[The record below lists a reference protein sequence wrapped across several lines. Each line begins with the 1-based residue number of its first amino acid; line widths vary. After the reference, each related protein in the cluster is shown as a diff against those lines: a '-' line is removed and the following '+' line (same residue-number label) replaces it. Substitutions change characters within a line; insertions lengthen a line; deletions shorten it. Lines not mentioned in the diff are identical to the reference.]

1 LEPIVRKNLPV
12 TQKEHVYRDG
22 AIILSTSDEKGRIT
36 STNQDFIDI
45 SGYTKEE
52 LMGEQHNMLRHPDMP
67 PAAFADLWATI
78 QAGRLWNGIVKNRCK
93 NGDHYWVEAN
103 VTPVFS
109 ATGDITGYVSV
120 RVKPIAEQVR
130 VAENSYRNMSHDKV
144 KTVKKHFWLHSI
156 ATRMA
161 AVGASGGLAVL
172 LSAALGGALW
182 LLFLVGLVATGAL
195 FMALR
200 TWVLKPL
207 ESITKVMMAMQAD
220 GKFRRI
226 QEATQGESEIAH
238 LARVY
243 NALMLTNRGLARDVV
258 EQSKEVMQAS
268 QQLQDAAGQVAGNT
282 EAQHNSVMR
291 TAASVEE
298 FAVSVRSVADG
309 VREVS
314 TAANESMQKMREG
327 MTATQDLQEK
337 IHSVATTV
345 ESISTAANEFD
356 ADTQAINRMVQRVTE
371 LAKQTNLLALNAA
384 IEAARAGEQGRGF
397 AVVADEVRALA
408 IKSSEAAGEIG
419 QITSKIVQGA
429 AGVKRSVDYSLN
441 FLQTGKASMD
451 QVANTLS
458 NVSALFEM
466 TNQGIDG
473 LNSTIDEQAHTS
485 ENIAQEVEQ
494 ISRGA
499 EENGMSIQQVAA
511 AASQLASLA
520 AHLQEVSARSAA

>member
-1 LEPIVRKNLPV
+1 MRKNTPV
-12 TQKEHVYRDG
+12 TQKELNYRDG

-36 STNQDFIDI
+36 SANTDFIEI
-45 SGYTKEE
+45 SGYNEGE
-52 LMGEQHNMLRHPDMP
+52 LMGEQHNLLRHPDMP
-67 PAAFADLWATI
+67 PAAFADLWSTI
-78 QAGRLWNGIVKNRCK
+78 QAGRLWQGIVKNRCK

-103 VTPVFS
+103 VTPVFD
-109 ATGDITGYVSV
+109 AYGQITGHVSV
-120 RVKPIAEQVR
+120 RVKPSREQVQQ
-130 VAENSYRNMSHDKV
+130 AESAYRNMSHDKV
-144 KTVKKHFWLHSI
+144 KAVNKRFWLSSI

-161 AVGASGGLAVL
+161 AVGAAGGVAVL
-172 LSAALGGALW
+172 LSAALGGPLW
-182 LLFLVGLVATGAL
+182 LLALVGLVATGGLFFAL
-195 FMALR
+195 Q

-207 ESITKVMMAMQAD
+207 EKITRTMMAMQAT
-220 GKFRRI
+220 GQFSRVT
-226 QEATQGESEIAH
+226 EAAMGDSEIAH
-238 LARVY
+238 LAKVY
-243 NALMLTNRGLARDVV
+243 NALMLTSRGVARDVL
-258 EQSKEVMQAS
+258 EQSKEVMQSS
-268 QQLQDAAGQVAGNT
+268 QELQNAAQQVAHNT
-282 EAQHNSVMR
+282 EEQHNSVMR

-298 FAVSVRSVADG
+298 FAVSVRAVADG

-314 TAANESMQKMREG
+314 TAANESVQKMREG

-441 FLQTGKASMD
+441 FLQTGKESMD
-451 QVANTLS
+451 KVANTLS

-485 ENIAQEVEQ
+485 ESIAQDVEQ

-511 AASQLASLA
+511 SANQLAALA
-520 AHLQEVSARSAA
+520 AHLQEVSARNAA